1 MCTYNLQCV
10 HLSNYKFLRGL
21 LTELKITV
29 IQSMIKRLYIT
40 TSNVLN
46 LLEPTLLIKH
56 LVNFVLHK
64 NLFIEGI

>member
-1 MCTYNLQCV
+1 MCTYLQCV

-29 IQSMIKRLYIT
+29 IQSMIKRLH
-40 TSNVLN
+40 SNNKQCLKLTRTDTLN
-46 LLEPTLLIKH
+46 KA
-56 LVNFVLHK
+56 FGQFFLHK

>member
-1 MCTYNLQCV
+1 MCTYLQCV

-29 IQSMIKRLYIT
+29 IQSMIKRLY
-40 TSNVLN
+40 SNNKQCLKLTRTDTLN
-46 LLEPTLLIKH
+46 KAFLY
-56 LVNFVLHK
+56 K